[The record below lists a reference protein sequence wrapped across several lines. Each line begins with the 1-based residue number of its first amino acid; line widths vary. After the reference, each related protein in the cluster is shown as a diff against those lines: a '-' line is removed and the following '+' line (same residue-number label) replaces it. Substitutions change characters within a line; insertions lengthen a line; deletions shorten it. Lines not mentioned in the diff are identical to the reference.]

1 MCNTGSQEMS
11 PSQTPNLT
19 GRAMPSLYLP
29 STAGDSIDL
38 SALGNPLAVL
48 YLYPMTARPG
58 VPLPEGWDLIPGA
71 RRCTPEACSFRDRY
85 AELRA
90 LGVDLYGLSGQSSEY
105 QREAVDRLRLP
116 FPLLSDET
124 LALAE
129 ELSLP
134 TFTAGGMRLFT
145 RLTMLIAAGTIER
158 VFYPVPS
165 PADHAAEAFTW
176 PAVAG
181 IAGTALNKEVEAN
194 ATRRLVWGRR
204 PAGPCWGCSVGG
216 AGHVVNRQHR
226 GASLGH
232 CSQSMQW

>member
-1 MCNTGSQEMS
+1 MS

-19 GRAMPSLYLP
+19 GRVLPSLRLP
-29 STAGDSIDL
+29 STAGGSIDP

-71 RRCTPEACSFRDRY
+71 RGCTPEACSFRDRY

-90 LGVDLYGLSGQSSEY
+90 LGVDLYGLSSQSSEY
-105 QREAVDRLRLP
+105 QREAVGRLRLP

-145 RLTMLIAAGTIER
+145 RLTMLIGAGTIER

-165 PADHAAEAFTW
+165 PADHADEVLAALRERQ
-176 PAVAG
+176 PA
-181 IAGTALNKEVEAN
+181 
-194 ATRRLVWGRR
+194 
-204 PAGPCWGCSVGG
+204 
-216 AGHVVNRQHR
+216 
-226 GASLGH
+226 
-232 CSQSMQW
+232 M